1 MITADASSSANKHSN
16 ALKNPY
22 EESSREETVI
32 SEENAE
38 KEAVDDLHL
47 YSVKVIRYKHV
58 DKDVIDTFSY
68 LGQDVPQEK
77 VVHFNNSRYAG
88 LFRPCNKFHLCK

>member
-1 MITADASSSANKHSN
+1 MIAADASSSANEHSN

-22 EESSREETVI
+22 EESSKEQTVI
-32 SEENAE
+32 SEENGE

-47 YSVKVIRYKHV
+47 YSVKVIRCKHV
-58 DKDVIDTFSY
+58 DKDVIDTSSY

-77 VVHFNNSRYAG
+77 VVHFNNSCNAG